1 MSLPKEQYRK
11 LLLSDYVKSDTVK
24 DIITSIMAIN
34 ADDDEKEK
42 DYKNWE
48 RKPIQLFINSF
59 GGSVCD
65 GLALFDV
72 IKQSKTPVHTISIGS
87 SMSMGLWIY
96 LAGHKRFI
104 GEHATLMFHD
114 ISNVLDDK
122 TEGIRLELEEMK
134 RLQNMYIN
142 EVIANSLVKRETL
155 EDYITRKAQWYIPA
169 EEAIKLKLADGY
181 YKY

>member
-1 MSLPKEQYRK
+1 M
-11 LLLSDYVKSDTVK
+11 
-24 DIITSIMAIN
+24 
-34 ADDDEKEK
+34 
-42 DYKNWE
+42 
-48 RKPIQLFINSF
+48 
-59 GGSVCD
+59 CD

-96 LAGHKRFI
+96 LAGHKRFV

-114 ISNVLDDK
+114 ISNGLDDK

-155 EDYITRKAQWYIPA
+155 EDYITRKAQWYIPT
-169 EEAIKLKLADGY
+169 EEAIRLKLADGY

>member
-1 MSLPKEQYRK
+1 
-11 LLLSDYVKSDTVK
+11 
-24 DIITSIMAIN
+24 
-34 ADDDEKEK
+34 
-42 DYKNWE
+42 
-48 RKPIQLFINSF
+48 
-59 GGSVCD
+59 
-65 GLALFDV
+65 
-72 IKQSKTPVHTISIGS
+72 
-87 SMSMGLWIY
+87 
-96 LAGHKRFI
+96 
-104 GEHATLMFHD
+104 MFHD